1 PARAA
6 ACRGEGSGRRV
17 PEAEAVVVLGGGHEV
32 AGTGTGGEARDP
44 CRGVLAGMPVVGE
57 VLVAVA
63 DAVQLLV
70 AVLRG
75 AAVDAHVVRVQLGVL
90 VAGGGVLDGDVA
102 AVQHV
107 GPGRDRVQAPVHE
120 DPELRVAVPVRD
132 GGVGVGARGGGVGR
146 PVAVIEADHGGL

>member
-1 PARAA
+1 QLRRGEGGEGGSVAAQREQLVVRGQRREIGDVPVVGAGVVQAQPHPLGAGRGGELGEEVPARAA

-70 AVLRG
+70 RSF
-75 AAVDAHVVRVQLGVL
+75 
-90 VAGGGVLDGDVA
+90 
-102 AVQHV
+102 V
-107 GPGRDRVQAPVHE
+107 GLPSMRTVFAYHSAYWWRA
-120 DPELRVAVPVRD
+120 
-132 GGVGVGARGGGVGR
+132 
-146 PVAVIEADHGGL
+146 